1 MKAKSQKNLETFG
14 ISKGE
19 GKYHEEIIY
28 SMALLYNIVNA
39 DIANYLKEYDLTI
52 GKLNILV
59 AVKHH
64 GKDEGIP
71 QVGVSKHLIVTPSNM
86 TKMIDKLEK
95 DKLVVRSALQG
106 DRRVNII
113 KITKKGS
120 DLLDLIWEGYN
131 QILKNSISCMNQD
144 KQKQLS
150 GLLTEW
156 FEKVH

>member
-1 MKAKSQKNLETFG
+1 MKRIMKKDLKTFG
-14 ISKGE
+14 ISAGE
-19 GKYHEEIIY
+19 GRYHEEIIY
-28 SMALLYNIVNA
+28 CLALLYNIVNA
-39 DIANYLKEYDLTI
+39 DIANYLKKYDLTI
-52 GKLNILV
+52 GKLNILI

-64 GKDEGIP
+64 GKEEGIP
-71 QVGVSKHLIVTPSNM
+71 QVRVSKHLIVTPSNM

-95 DKLVVRSALQG
+95 DELVVRLALQG

-113 KITKKGS
+113 KITRKGS
-120 DLLDLIWEGYN
+120 DLLDSIWEGYN
-131 QILKNSISCMNQD
+131 QILKSSISCLPQE